1 MPLIWSFR
9 GRSLSLPFYFLSASM
24 APRNYVN
31 AGLAFI
37 WIRLFIELWTMEKQ
51 LSVVS
56 YLLLTGVGSLLG
68 GELWLLK

>member
-1 MPLIWSFR
+1 
-9 GRSLSLPFYFLSASM
+9 M

-37 WIRLFIELWTMEKQ
+37 WISLFIELWTMEKQ
-51 LSVVS
+51 LAVVS
-56 YLLLTGVGSLLG
+56 YLLLTGAGSLLG